1 MAHSIDFSTA
11 TSDQIEK
18 ALCERLEQIRL
29 ARNVT
34 QENLAQQAGVA
45 VRTIRNLEKGAGV
58 SFDTAIRV
66 MTALG
71 VQQALES
78 LLPDPTIRPVE
89 RVQAR
94 ASERRRASSQVKT
107 EVKTWTWAD
116 GDDGEDGDES

>member
-1 MAHSIDFSTA
+1 MAYLIDFSTA
-11 TSDQIEK
+11 TSEQIEK
-18 ALCERLEQIRL
+18 ALCERMEQIRL

-34 QENLAQQAGVA
+34 QENLAEEAGVA
-45 VRTIRNLEKGAGV
+45 VRTIRNLEKGEGV

-89 RVQAR
+89 RVEAR
-94 ASERRRASSQVKT
+94 ASERKRASSYLKP
-107 EVKTWTWAD
+107 EKKTWTWAD
-116 GDDGEDGDES
+116 GEDDDE